1 MKISDEPRIED
12 VPPLRKSEAEKS
24 IDEAIHAYAE
34 GQKADGK
41 NDSAEIIAAI
51 NSLADSY
58 NDKHHGRDRN
68 DSVRTSIDI
77 ATMLLLLATA
87 VFTGSAWWVFREQLR
102 ETERVYAPIKESAAA
117 AKASAEAATASA
129 EAAKAAVELSD
140 KTTERRLRAYVDISD
155 IGINVI
161 TPPGGSESQLVGV
174 LIIKNFGATPSN
186 NVEVSDRS
194 VLRKYPLGSA
204 ALPERSKNPIV
215 TARFAP
221 GQERKINVPMEESA
235 ITAEQRAAWEKEAIA
250 AYFYGTVKYDDIF
263 ERTCTIYFK
272 VLRSK
277 ADGDVSRFA
286 VDGNNV
292 ECSKS
297 PSPPKPP

>member
-12 VPPLRKSEAEKS
+12 VPPLKKSEAERS

-34 GQKADGK
+34 GQKTDNK
-41 NDSAEIIAAI
+41 DDSTEIIAAI
-51 NSLADSY
+51 NSFADSY
-58 NDKHHGRDRN
+58 NDKRHNRN
-68 DSVRTSIDI
+68 DGFKKFIDI
-77 ATMLLLLATA
+77 ATILLLFGTA
-87 VFTGSAWWVFREQLR
+87 VFTGSAWWVFSGQLN
-102 ETERVYAPIKESAAA
+102 EMEKVYAPIKESAAA
-117 AKASAEAATASA
+117 ARASAEAATASA
-129 EAAKAAVELSD
+129 EAARAAVELSD

-155 IGINVI
+155 VGINVV
-161 TPPGGSESQLVGV
+161 TAPGGNESQLVGILV
-174 LIIKNFGATPSN
+174 IKNFGATPSN
-186 NVEVSDRS
+186 NVEVSART

-204 ALPERSKNPIV
+204 SLPERSKNPIV

-272 VLRSK
+272 VLRNK
-277 ADGDVSRFA
+277 TDGDVSRFA

-292 ECSKS
+292 ECSKA

>member
-1 MKISDEPRIED
+1 MKISDEPEIED
-12 VPPLRKSEAEKS
+12 VPPLRKGEAERS

-34 GQKADGK
+34 GQKADNK
-41 NDSAEIIAAI
+41 NGSAEIIAAI
-51 NSLADSY
+51 NSFADSY
-58 NDKHHGRDRN
+58 NDKHHNRN
-68 DSVRTSIDI
+68 DNFKKFIDI
-77 ATMLLLLATA
+77 ATILLLFGTA
-87 VFTGSAWWVFREQLR
+87 VFTGSAWWVFSGQLN
-102 ETERVYAPIKESAAA
+102 EMEKVYAPIKESAAA

-129 EAAKAAVELSD
+129 EAARAAVELSD

-161 TPPGGSESQLVGV
+161 TAPGGNEPQLVGV
-174 LIIKNFGATPSN
+174 LVIKNFGATPSN
-186 NVEVSDRS
+186 NVEISGRT
-194 VLRKYPLGSA
+194 VLRKYPLGSTS
-204 ALPERSKNPIV
+204 LPERSKNPIV

-272 VLRSK
+272 VLRNK
-277 ADGDVSRFA
+277 TDGDVSHFA

-292 ECSKS
+292 ECSKP